1 MAKMRI
7 IKDIY
12 EDIKRN
18 DPDTAITMCG
28 LRRMVQTGVIP
39 SVQVGRKR
47 LINADTVMDYLN
59 NNTITSESKQ
69 EEYGVIRRVS

>member
-1 MAKMRI
+1 MAKMRL
-7 IKDIY
+7 IKEIF

-28 LRRMVQTGVIP
+28 LRRMVKTGVIP
-39 SVQVGRKR
+39 SVEVGRKK

-59 NNTITSESKQ
+59 NNIAVNSEPV
-69 EEYGVIRRVS
+69 ETGVIRKVC

>member
-18 DPDTAITMCG
+18 DPETAITMCG

-59 NNTITSESKQ
+59 NNTITSKSKQ

>member
-12 EDIKRN
+12 EEIKRT

-69 EEYGVIRRVS
+69 EEYGVIRRVG

>member
-7 IKDIY
+7 IKNIY

-59 NNTITSESKQ
+59 NNITIESEPI
-69 EEYGVIRRVS
+69 ETGVIRKVC

>member
-7 IKDIY
+7 IKDVFD
-12 EDIKRN
+12 EIKKN

-59 NNTITSESKQ
+59 SNTITSESKQ
-69 EEYGVIRRVS
+69 EEYGVIRRIS

>member
-7 IKDIY
+7 IKDVFD
-12 EDIKRN
+12 EIKKN

-59 NNTITSESKQ
+59 SNTTSESKQ